1 MGSLPSQVA
10 GARMTAPPELRG
22 SADHGGLVAL
32 AAVPPEALAALR
44 QNAGRAAALLRALG
58 NESRL
63 LVLCHL
69 CQQERSV
76 TQLEALVGLS
86 QSALSQHLA
95 RLRRDQLVVTRRAA
109 QTIYYSLGSEAVRQM
124 IAVLHDLFCAPRA
137 PSRGADGQA

>member
-1 MGSLPSQVA
+1 
-10 GARMTAPPELRG
+10 MTAPPELRRE
-22 SADHGGLVAL
+22 ADNGGLVAL
-32 AAVPPEALAALR
+32 AAVPPEALAVLR
-44 QNAGRAAALLRALG
+44 QNAGSAAALLKALG

-95 RLRRDQLVVTRRAA
+95 RLRRDGLVVTLRAA
-109 QTIYYSLGSEAVRQM
+109 QTIYYSLGSEAARRV
-124 IAVLHDLFCAPRA
+124 IAVLYDLFCAPRA